1 MNYRTILLILSA
13 ITVSHCF
20 YLAAAVRSL
29 SNKISNR
36 LLTVILVLF
45 AFRTGKSVVSLL
57 FREAQYVTAVV
68 GLLTMACLGPMLLF
82 YVRRLFTEQEPLRRN
97 EYLQF
102 TPALAGFSPLFL
114 MDWSW
119 MSEFYY
125 FFTTHLLCYIVA
137 TSLYLLRKRSLYA
150 VDDLQWKWSWYVV
163 GGYSLL
169 TVSFIIQ
176 LLFYD
181 PLTYTLN
188 VVTAA
193 FVVYALSIYALKR
206 SKLFM
211 APSKKKQNDA
221 NDYKETGERIKALLE
236 QEELYADPD
245 LTISKLAGRLRLPP
259 YVTSKVINQF
269 FNTSFPELVL
279 QYRLKKA
286 AHLLL
291 TKSEVLSIEGIAYE
305 SGFNSL
311 SVFYSSFKKIY
322 KVTPSQF
329 RKDGGGKTSM
339 KIA

>member
-20 YLAAAVRSL
+20 YLAAALRTL

-36 LLTVILVLF
+36 LLTLILILF
-45 AFRTGKSVVSLL
+45 ALRTGKSVVSLL
-57 FREAQYVTAVV
+57 FREAQYVTTVV

-82 YVRRLFTEQEPLRRN
+82 YVKRQFIEQEELRKN

-102 TPALAGFSPLFL
+102 IPALAGFLPVFL
-114 MDWSW
+114 VAWSW
-119 MSEFYY
+119 MSELYY
-125 FFTTHLLCYIVA
+125 FFTAHLLFYVVTTA
-137 TSLYLLRKRSLYA
+137 LYLWRKKSIYA
-150 VDDLQWKWSWYVV
+150 VDDLQWKWSWYVL

-181 PLTYTLN
+181 PVTYTLN

-206 SKLFM
+206 SKLFTP
-211 APSKKKQNDA
+211 PSRRKQNDV
-221 NDYKETGERIKALLE
+221 NDYSEFGERIKTFLE
-236 QEELYADPD
+236 QDELYTDPD
-245 LTISKLAGRLRLPP
+245 LTISKLAGRLRIPP
-259 YVTSKVINQF
+259 YITSKVINQF
-269 FNTSFPELVL
+269 FKTSFPELIL

-286 AHLLL
+286 VNLLL
-291 TKSEVLSIEGIAYE
+291 TKSEMLSIEGIAYE

-311 SVFYSSFKKIY
+311 SVFYSSFKKVY

-329 RKDGGGKTSM
+329 RKEVGKTNM